1 MADPILLPDCPELR
15 ARAEAIA
22 RARYAALLPLLRP
35 LGFMP
40 YSWDDPAFEARACFV
55 DAAFAELRDLSTD
68 IGRDQ
73 GCRWLWELLTGED
86 PAWCPAWHRRM
97 GVGFRISMTWK
108 ATEAIDFIPPG
119 PADVSGTFYADSNY
133 VALADA
139 NTFTWAEGL
148 RAAITA
154 ALDWRR
160 GVSNG

>member
-22 RARYAALLPLLRP
+22 RARYANGREANGLGNPSWTWDHAPAYVRAFQLRSAL
-35 LGFMP
+35 
-40 YSWDDPAFEARACFV
+40 
-55 DAAFAELRDLSTD
+55 AELRDLSTPA
-68 IGRDQ
+68 GRDHA
-73 GCRWLWELLTGED
+73 CRWLWALLTGEE
-86 PAWCPAWHRRM
+86 PEWCPAWHRRM
-97 GVGFRISMTWK
+97 DVGFRISMTWK

-139 NTFTWAEGL
+139 NTLPWDDGL

-160 GVSNG
+160 SQP

>member
-22 RARYAALLPLLRP
+22 RARLEVLRLDSRMGHAP
-35 LGFMP
+35 
-40 YSWDDPAFEARACFV
+40 SWDDRSDSVRDIFIT
-55 DAAFAELRDLSTD
+55 AALAELRDLSTPT
-68 IGRDQ
+68 GRDHA
-73 GCRWLWELLTGED
+73 CRWLWALLTSEE
-86 PAWCPAWHRRM
+86 PEWCPAWHRRM

-119 PADVSGTFYADSNY
+119 PTDVSGTFYADSNY

-139 NTFTWAEGL
+139 NTLPWDEGL

-160 GVSNG
+160 GQP